1 MKHLTDEQV
10 DQLIK
15 SLDDIV
21 IDTLGDYYMCHAHD
35 NIEVHYCHNYGKI
48 EIQEIQAI
56 KEHGED
62 YGYTPDQLQRLE
74 AEMTDRIVYEG
85 KALDQMYIDEDYYKE
100 ELKD

>member
-21 IDTLGDYYMCHAHD
+21 IDSLGDHVMCHAHN
-35 NIEVHYCHNYGKI
+35 NIEVHYCHDFAKI
-48 EIQEIQAI
+48 EIQAIQ
-56 KEHGED
+56 EDGED
-62 YGYTPDQLQRLE
+62 YGYTPDQLQLLE

-85 KALDQMYIDEDYYKE
+85 KALDQMYWDKDEWKE